1 MHLEREALCRK
12 KQHGVEELIGIF
24 IAAALTFADYCSEQE
39 EGRKRKRITAGL
51 DSHCCLL
58 PQTIEVGPE

>member
-24 IAAALTFADYCSEQE
+24 TAAALTFADYCSEQE
-39 EGRKRKRITAGL
+39 EEGSVKESLLGWTAIVVYFL
-51 DSHCCLL
+51 R
-58 PQTIEVGPE
+58 P